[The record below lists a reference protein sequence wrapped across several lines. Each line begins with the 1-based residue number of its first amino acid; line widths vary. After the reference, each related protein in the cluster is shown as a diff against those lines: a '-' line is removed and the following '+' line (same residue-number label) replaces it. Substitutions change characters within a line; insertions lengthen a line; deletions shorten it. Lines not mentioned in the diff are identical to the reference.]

1 VLVVVAGAER
11 TNSAYPRFLVAS
23 KASDVLVSPAN
34 TGLTGYYG
42 ALSRLREVSVIAPIV
57 GLQAAPMGPGGVPDF
72 SVRVVAP
79 ADGRLERL
87 LEVPKLLTGRLPAPG
102 RPGEIAVD
110 QVGAA
115 DLHLHVGSR
124 LVLGAVAGNASPTGT
139 RVRRLGVRVV
149 GIVVIRGS
157 VLPVTVLDHAPTV
170 LASTA
175 LFHLLG
181 MGYRGNDGAFVKL
194 RPGITAGAFAREAQA
209 LTRRYPDTQGY
220 VYVANEHAQAATV
233 ERAIRPTAIAL
244 AVFAL
249 VLAITAVLIIGQ
261 VAGRLLFAA
270 SAENP
275 VLSALGMTRR
285 ELSAVG
291 LVEVGLAAT
300 AGALLAVGGAVAASP
315 LMPIGPA
322 RLAEPDPGVNV
333 NVPVLAAGAA
343 VTVALLVARTAWPA
357 WRLAAAGYGERDAA
371 DVVSRRPGR
380 PEWAARIG
388 GPVTAT
394 LGVRLALEPGRGRT
408 AVPVRGALAGT
419 ALSVVAVAAAFTFG
433 ANLIHLVGTPRLYGK
448 TWDVAV
454 DLQFSS
460 VTPQMAEHLLGR
472 VPGITGWTFGD
483 FGTVGIGG
491 NLVPAIGVAGGR
503 GPLMSVTMLGGHPPS
518 GPGQV
523 VLGSSVLRRLGLRV
537 GQSVPITINNRRQ
550 VTRIVGRAVFPDFGQ
565 GSFTPTDLGQG
576 AETVASVL
584 TGPGASGGAANP
596 GYNFVLLRFAP
607 GPRQGEHIAA
617 LGRVMAAFCA
627 QAGQSGCMV
636 RDQRPNGVASYARID
651 GTPEVLAGVLAV
663 FGLAVLGQL
672 ILLSGRRRRRDF
684 AILKALGLLRRQVSF
699 ITAWQVTTL
708 TGLALLAGLPLGIAA
723 GRWTWALFAQ
733 GLGIPPAALTPVSLA
748 VLTAAT
754 AIILANAIAFWPG
767 HTTAQLSPA
776 EILRTE

>member
-1 VLVVVAGAER
+1 MRAVGSLVAHQLSAAWRGWAALVLLVGFAAGVVLMVVAGAER

-270 SAENP
+270 CRS
-275 VLSALGMTRR
+275 
-285 ELSAVG
+285 
-291 LVEVGLAAT
+291 
-300 AGALLAVGGAVAASP
+300 
-315 LMPIGPA
+315 
-322 RLAEPDPGVNV
+322 
-333 NVPVLAAGAA
+333 VLAM
-343 VTVALLVARTAWPA
+343 
-357 WRLAAAGYGERDAA
+357 
-371 DVVSRRPGR
+371 RR
-380 PEWAARIG
+380 
-388 GPVTAT
+388 
-394 LGVRLALEPGRGRT
+394 ALEP
-408 AVPVRGALAGT
+408 
-419 ALSVVAVAAAFTFG
+419 
-433 ANLIHLVGTPRLYGK
+433 
-448 TWDVAV
+448 
-454 DLQFSS
+454 SS
-460 VTPQMAEHLLGR
+460 L
-472 VPGITGWTFGD
+472 
-483 FGTVGIGG
+483 
-491 NLVPAIGVAGGR
+491 
-503 GPLMSVTMLGGHPPS
+503 
-518 GPGQV
+518 
-523 VLGSSVLRRLGLRV
+523 
-537 GQSVPITINNRRQ
+537 
-550 VTRIVGRAVFPDFGQ
+550 
-565 GSFTPTDLGQG
+565 
-576 AETVASVL
+576 
-584 TGPGASGGAANP
+584 
-596 GYNFVLLRFAP
+596 
-607 GPRQGEHIAA
+607 
-617 LGRVMAAFCA
+617 
-627 QAGQSGCMV
+627 
-636 RDQRPNGVASYARID
+636 
-651 GTPEVLAGVLAV
+651 
-663 FGLAVLGQL
+663 
-672 ILLSGRRRRRDF
+672 
-684 AILKALGLLRRQVSF
+684 
-699 ITAWQVTTL
+699 
-708 TGLALLAGLPLGIAA
+708 
-723 GRWTWALFAQ
+723 
-733 GLGIPPAALTPVSLA
+733 
-748 VLTAAT
+748 
-754 AIILANAIAFWPG
+754 
-767 HTTAQLSPA
+767 
-776 EILRTE
+776 